1 MLEPFFVLRVN
12 LSQRTSELEEVPPEL
27 IRAFIG
33 GKGLA
38 AHYIATELPPNVD
51 PFDPGNMLIFMTGP
65 ACGIFAGTCRHVVVT
80 KSPATGGFNDT
91 YAGGYLAWEMRKA
104 GLLGLIISGKA
115 DRLSY
120 LEIADDQVSIMD
132 ASDLAGMTVS
142 QVDDDPKFKGYRV
155 AAIGPAGE
163 NLVLFAG
170 IGNNLGV
177 TKNGRSGYNGRAGA
191 GAVMGSKNLKAIAI
205 KGSVSPKISDEAKEV
220 RKVMSAR
227 ASADG
232 FTFLADVGTPQIAV
246 WTNAVNILPTH
257 NWTSG
262 SFGGLESIGPDAV
275 RSNRVRREACFNCP
289 IRCGNRLKVADGS
302 GAFPGAEADKLEYE
316 SLGLCGSN
324 TGNGDFSGLVRFVN
338 LCDEMGMDTISA
350 GACVAFAMDAA
361 EKGYID
367 HPIRFGDAVGQV
379 KLAEDIAYRRG
390 IGAVLADGVRR
401 AAQTWGVDD
410 ADVAVAEVKGL
421 EFPAYDPRGSV
432 GFSLAYATSDR
443 GGCHMRSW
451 PAAMDILSQAENPAD
466 PHDPTGKAAFV
477 IAEQDLNNALW
488 SLVACHFL
496 HYNPSEAVFMLR
508 TLGLDMTEDEFL
520 ATGRRIW
527 NMVRLFNLKQGWAR
541 KDDYAPAFLSKPL
554 LDTGFRLSPET
565 FETMLSDYYVERGWD
580 ADGSP
585 TPELIREL
593 ELQRYA

>member
-1 MLEPFFVLRVN
+1 MDPYYVQRVD
-12 LSQRTSELEEVPPEL
+12 LSTGTSEREEISPEL
-27 IRAFIG
+27 IRTLIG

-38 AHYIATELPPNVD
+38 AHYIASELPPD
-51 PFDPGNMLIFMTGP
+51 TKPFDPRNMLIFMAGP

-80 KSPATGGFNDT
+80 KSPATGGFNDS
-91 YAGGYLAWEMRKA
+91 YAGGHFAWEMRKA
-104 GLLGLIISGKA
+104 GLLGLIITGKA

-120 LEIADDQVSIMD
+120 LEVVDDQVSIND

-142 QVDDDPKFKGYRV
+142 QVDDDPRFKGYRV

-170 IGNNLGV
+170 IGNNLGES
-177 TKNGRSGYNGRAGA
+177 KNGRSGYNGRAGA

-205 KGSVSPKISDEAKEV
+205 KGSASPKISDEAKEV
-220 RKVMSAR
+220 RRVMSAR

-232 FTFLADVGTPQIAV
+232 FTFLTDVGTPLIAV
-246 WTNAVNILPTH
+246 WTNAVNILPTR

-262 SFGGLESIGPDAV
+262 SFADLESIGPDAI
-275 RSNRVRREACFNCP
+275 RSNRVRREACYNCP
-289 IRCGNRLKVADGS
+289 IRCGNKLRVERGG
-302 GAFPGAEADKLEYE
+302 GAFPGAEAEKLEYE
-316 SLGLCGSN
+316 SLGLGGSN
-324 TGNGDFSGLVRFVN
+324 TGNSDFSGLVSFVK
-338 LCDEMGMDTISA
+338 LCDELGMDTISA

-390 IGAVLADGVRR
+390 IGAVLADGVKR
-401 AAQTWGVDD
+401 AAQTWAVDD
-410 ADVAVAEVKGL
+410 TDVAVAEVKGL

-451 PAAMDILSQAENPAD
+451 PAGMDVLSQDENPAD
-466 PHDPTGKAAFV
+466 PHDPAGKAAYV
-477 IAEQDLNNALW
+477 IGEQDLNNALW

-496 HYNPSEAVFMLR
+496 HYKPSEAVLMLK
-508 TLGLDMTEDEFL
+508 TLGFDTAEEEFL
-520 ATGRRIW
+520 GIGRRIW
-527 NMVRLFNLKQGWAR
+527 NIVRLFNLKQGWA
-541 KDDYAPAFLSKPL
+541 KQDDCAPAFLSKPL
-554 LDTGFRLSPET
+554 LDTGFTVPPET
-565 FETMLSDYYVERGWD
+565 FDAMLTDYYAERGWD
-580 ADGSP
+580 GDGRP
-585 TPELIREL
+585 TPELIGEL
-593 ELQRYA
+593 ELQRYV